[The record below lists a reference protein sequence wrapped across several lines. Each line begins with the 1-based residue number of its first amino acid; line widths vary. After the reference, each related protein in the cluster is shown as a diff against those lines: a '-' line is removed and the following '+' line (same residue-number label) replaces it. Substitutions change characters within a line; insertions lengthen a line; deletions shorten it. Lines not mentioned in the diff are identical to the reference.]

1 MKIIEE
7 YINQTIKPE
16 DIDMSHRLENPKKSK
31 NANPNPL
38 QWNTSYL
45 ILELRYIRIK

>member
-7 YINQTIKPE
+7 YINQKIKPE
-16 DIDMSHRLENPKKSK
+16 DMDISHRLENPRKSE
-31 NANPNPL
+31 NANPDPL
-38 QWNTSYL
+38 QRNTSYL